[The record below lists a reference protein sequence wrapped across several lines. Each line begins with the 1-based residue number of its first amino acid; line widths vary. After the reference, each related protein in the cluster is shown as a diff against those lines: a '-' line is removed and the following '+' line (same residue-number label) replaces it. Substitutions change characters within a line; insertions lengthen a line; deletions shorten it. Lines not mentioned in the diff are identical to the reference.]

1 MPKKK
6 DEARDVAKELAE
18 VKTVEDL
25 VAVLQVITA
34 AERRENDAAIAAAKA
49 RVRKG

>member
-6 DEARDVAKELAE
+6 EEARDVAKELEAA
-18 VKTVEDL
+18 KTADAV
-25 VAVLQVITA
+25 VAILQSLTA

-49 RVRKG
+49 RIKG